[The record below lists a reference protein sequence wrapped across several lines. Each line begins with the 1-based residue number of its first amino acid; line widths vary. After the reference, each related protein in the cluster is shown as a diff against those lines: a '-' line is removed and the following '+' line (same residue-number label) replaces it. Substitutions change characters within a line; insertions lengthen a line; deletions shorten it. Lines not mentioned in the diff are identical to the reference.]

1 MNLLIL
7 CALFFTGCKGEKKES
22 QDLHAM
28 TLLQDAA
35 YFQRE
40 GEESLAKQKARL
52 AFSHA
57 KTTQMKAEIELFL
70 TGDSSLIDDLEEGYK
85 KRILLGDRF
94 FKAQNFKTALSSYE
108 KALAYMEATLS
119 ELYQGRT
126 TINPKSLA
134 VYKQRIAMR
143 YVQLK
148 IAQCL
153 DDLGKEAE
161 SWAMLQ
167 RVTLEKSWKDVQA
180 KWQKLAGKPLD
191 ITLYEHDHIGH
202 TAAQFAHMSESDERY
217 LLKSCLE
224 LAAKKGSFQ

>member
-1 MNLLIL
+1 
-7 CALFFTGCKGEKKES
+7 
-22 QDLHAM
+22 M

-40 GEESLAKQKARL
+40 GEESLAKEKALL
-52 AFSHA
+52 ALSHA
-57 KTTQMKAEIELFL
+57 QTTAIKAESELFL
-70 TGDSSLIDDLEEGYK
+70 TGNSSLIDEMEEGYK
-85 KRILLGDRF
+85 KRILLGDRCL
-94 FKAQNFKTALSSYE
+94 KAQNYAEALVSYE
-108 KALAYMEATLS
+108 KAWAYMETTLS

-143 YVQLK
+143 CVQLK
-148 IAQCL
+148 IAKCL
-153 DDLGKEAE
+153 DYLGKEAE
-161 SWAMLQ
+161 FWAMLH

-191 ITLYEHDHIGH
+191 TTLYTHDHIGH
-202 TAAQFAHMSESDERY
+202 TAAQFAHMSQSDECY
-217 LLKSCLE
+217 LLKSSLE